1 MLTSVNLRKAGQG
14 WEFDSE
20 AALEDFVWTNLKDLL
35 GLIPLKRQYYVLG
48 QVCDIL
54 ALGENKQ
61 LVVLDLKNG
70 EDRYI
75 VQQLTRYY
83 DALREDKPF
92 KEEIDYEQP
101 IGLLAI
107 APSFHRDN
115 FTDRKYNPL
124 SVQFLH
130 FETLAEEEKLY
141 LQLKDIDSGKV
152 SKLEI
157 PHQQID
163 STDNIPSPPRA
174 LLNLLY
180 KFCDSD
186 SKVLLQIRQKIL
198 SFDKRMQETSASGI
212 VSYGKGKSKHC
223 AEFYGKKEL
232 YPRTSLPRPF
242 MVLYLPIFP
251 RCDDYKKIG
260 RMIIYRTAFDNN
272 PCLSYIDEYSYID
285 YKPKASR
292 SHSAN
297 QRWDVKNYIRSYL
310 RREGNESPCLD
321 NIDYLDFLVELA
333 LSEWL
338 KRL

>member
-1 MLTSVNLRKAGQG
+1 MLTCVNLRKTGQG
-14 WEFDSE
+14 WEFESE
-20 AALEDFVWTNLKDLL
+20 AALEDFVWANLKELL
-35 GLIPLKRQYYVLG
+35 GLIPLKRQYYVNG

-61 LVVLDLKNG
+61 LVVLELKNG

-107 APSFHRDN
+107 APSFHKDN

-130 FETLAEEEKLY
+130 FETLAEGEKLY
-141 LQLKDIDSGKV
+141 LQLKDIDSGKL
-152 SKLEI
+152 SQLEI
-157 PHQQID
+157 SHQQRD

-174 LLNLLY
+174 LLNLLS
-180 KFCDSD
+180 KFTDSD
-186 SKVLLQIRQKIL
+186 STVILQVRQKIL
-198 SFDKRMQETSASGI
+198 SFDKRMQETSALGI
-212 VSYGKGKSKHC
+212 VSYGKGKSKPC
-223 AEFYGKKEL
+223 AEFYAKKEL

-242 MVLYLPIFP
+242 MVLYLPISP
-251 RCDDYKKIG
+251 WRDDYKRIG
-260 RMIIYRTAFDNN
+260 RMIIYRSLYDNN
-272 PCLSYIDEYSYID
+272 PCLSYIDQYLQLD
-285 YKPKASR
+285 YKPKVSR

-297 QRWDVKNYIRSYL
+297 HSWDVKNYIWLYL
-310 RREGNESPCLD
+310 RREENESPCLD
-321 NIDYLDFLVELA
+321 NIDYIDFLVELA

>member
-1 MLTSVNLRKAGQG
+1 MLTCVNLKKTVQG
-14 WEFDSE
+14 WKFESE
-20 AALEDFVWTNLKDLL
+20 AALEDFVWANLKELL
-35 GLIPLKRQYYVLG
+35 ELIPLKRQYYVKG

-61 LVVLDLKNG
+61 LVVLELKNG

-83 DALREDKPF
+83 DALREDKLF

-124 SVQFLH
+124 TVQFLR
-130 FETLAEEEKLY
+130 FEVLVDGEKLY

-152 SKLEI
+152 SQLEI
-157 PHQQID
+157 PHQQN
-163 STDNIPSPPRA
+163 SADNIPSPPRA
-174 LLNLLY
+174 LLNLLS
-180 KFCDSD
+180 KFYDNDSR
-186 SKVLLQIRQKIL
+186 VLLKIRQKLL

-212 VSYGKGKSKHC
+212 ISYGKGKSKPC
-223 AEFYGKKEL
+223 AEIYGKKEL
-232 YPRTSLPRPF
+232 HPRESLPRPF
-242 MVLYLPIFP
+242 MILYLPISP
-251 RCDDYKKIG
+251 ECDDHKRIG
-260 RMIIYRTAFDNN
+260 RMIIYRRAFDNN
-272 PCLSYIDEYSYID
+272 PCLGYIDEYSYID
-285 YKPKASR
+285 YKPKVSR

-297 QRWDVKNYIRSYL
+297 DSWDVKHYVRLYL
-310 RREGNESPCLD
+310 MREGNESLCLD

>member
-1 MLTSVNLRKAGQG
+1 MLSCVNLRKTGQG
-14 WEFDSE
+14 WEFESE
-20 AALEDFVWTNLKDLL
+20 AALEDFVWANLKELL
-35 GLIPLKRQYYVLG
+35 GLTPLKRQYYVKG

-61 LVVLDLKNG
+61 LVVLELKNG

-83 DALREDKPF
+83 DALREEQPF

-101 IGLLAI
+101 IGLVAI
-107 APSFHRDN
+107 APIFHRDN

-130 FETLAEEEKLY
+130 FKSFAEGEKLY
-141 LQLKDIDSGKV
+141 LQLKDIDSEKV
-152 SKLEI
+152 SQLEI
-157 PHQQID
+157 PHQQRD

-174 LLNLLY
+174 LLNLLS

-186 SKVLLQIRQKIL
+186 SKVILQIRQKIL
-198 SFDKRMQETSASGI
+198 SFDKRMQETSGSGI
-212 VSYGKGKSKHC
+212 VSYGKGKSKPC
-223 AEFYGKKEL
+223 AEFYEKKEL
-232 YPRTSLPRPF
+232 YPRTSLPKPF
-242 MVLYLPIFP
+242 MVLYLPISP
-251 RCDDYKKIG
+251 DMYGSKRIG
-260 RMIIYRTAFDNN
+260 RMIIYRRVGDNN
-272 PCLSYIDEYSYID
+272 PCLSYIDQYSQID

-292 SHSAN
+292 SHYAN
-297 QRWDVKNYIRSYL
+297 QSWDVKNYIRLYL
-310 RREGNESPCLD
+310 MREGNESPCLD
-321 NIDYLDFLVELA
+321 NLDYLDFLVELA